1 MKLFKV
7 LLLLNVLWIL
17 GCQAGSKV
25 DYYVDAD
32 YKADSKE
39 DTSVLLFQ
47 YKFVNPVD
55 EHELWIIDNE
65 KQQYR
70 IRVKESQSN
79 EGFVV
84 NLPVDKEY
92 AIASFILFD
101 GTKKRE
107 LQLGKTLPL
116 FKLTRDRVTRI
127 RGFDII
133 NDKDPTVNTISIA
146 PWDGMTDNLLIVQ
159 AARKF
164 QVPERMIRTI
174 NIFRN

>member
-1 MKLFKV
+1 M
-7 LLLLNVLWIL
+7 WIL
-17 GCQAGSKV
+17 GCQSASKV
-25 DYYVDAD
+25 EYYVDAD
-32 YKADSKE
+32 YKADSSE
-39 DTSVLLFQ
+39 ETSALLFQ

-55 EHELWIIDNE
+55 EHELLIIDSE
-65 KQQYR
+65 KQQFR

-84 NLPVDKEY
+84 NLPSDKEY
-92 AIASFILFD
+92 AIASFILFVD
-101 GTKKRE
+101 TKKKE
-107 LQLGKTLPL
+107 LQLGKSLPL
-116 FKLTRDRVTRI
+116 FRLSRDRMTRI

-133 NDKDPTVNTISIA
+133 NDKDPEVNTISIA

-164 QVPERMIRTI
+164 QVPEKMIRTI